1 MNNHLR
7 QVIEELVEQQ
17 TKQIIGR
24 LEERFEQKMDQP
36 VEKIKGLEHQMET
49 LKSDDDILGIQ
60 ADLNSYRVK
69 YFTDFNCQASLLV
82 AGGSSNSL

>member
-7 QVIEELVEQQ
+7 QVIEELAEQQ

-24 LEERFEQKMDQP
+24 LEERFERKMDQP

-60 ADLNSYRVK
+60 TDLYSYYK
-69 YFTDFNCQASLLV
+69 IFY
-82 AGGSSNSL
+82 